1 MLNQALSNALDGV
14 GYLAWRNGGDLCK
27 VRHGICGKKRMQY

>member
-14 GYLAWRNGGDLCK
+14 GYLAWGNGGDLCK